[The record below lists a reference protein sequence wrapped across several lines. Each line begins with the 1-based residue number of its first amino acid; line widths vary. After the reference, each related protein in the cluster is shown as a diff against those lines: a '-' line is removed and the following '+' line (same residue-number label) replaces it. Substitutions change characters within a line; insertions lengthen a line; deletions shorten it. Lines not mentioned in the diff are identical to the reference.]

1 MIERNWRLPVTKLR
15 VMGEQGYKKI
25 QPLDSTMKR
34 MTNMKK
40 YSGRKTSTAITA
52 AAIAIAS
59 VVMTSVWQIPQ
70 ATASSLEEI
79 KASREI
85 SVPIDQV
92 WNVVSDIDN
101 ETKYWPTFKAIRN
114 VNMSAVNMTA
124 NTTERE
130 VTLEVGPQGETI
142 THQFVTVN
150 SEQFVVETNIT
161 EGPVTGTRV
170 LTLSPSSNTNA
181 TKIDVFWNVD
191 LSGIPIFG
199 RGFAKDGIMRTT
211 EEALGNIA
219 AEVEVK

>member
-1 MIERNWRLPVTKLR
+1 M
-15 VMGEQGYKKI
+15 Y
-25 QPLDSTMKR
+25 STMKR
-34 MTNMKK
+34 ITNVKK
-40 YSGRKTSTAITA
+40 YTSRKIPTTITVVT
-52 AAIAIAS
+52 IAIAS
-59 VVMTSVWQIPQ
+59 VVVMTSVWQIPQ
-70 ATASSLEEI
+70 ATASSVEEI

-85 SVPIDQV
+85 FAPINQV

-101 ETKYWPTFKAIRN
+101 ETKYWSTFKTIKNINMTAI
-114 VNMSAVNMTA
+114 NMTA

-130 VTLEVGPQGETI
+130 VTIVTGPLGETV

-150 SEQFVVETNIT
+150 PEQFVIETNIT

-170 LTLSPSSNTNA
+170 LTLSPSPNANA

-191 LSGIPIFG
+191 MSGIPIFG

-211 EEALGNIA
+211 EEALSNIA

>member
-1 MIERNWRLPVTKLR
+1 
-15 VMGEQGYKKI
+15 
-25 QPLDSTMKR
+25 
-34 MTNMKK
+34 MTSVKK
-40 YSGRKTSTAITA
+40 YTNRKTSTAITVV
-52 AAIAIAS
+52 AIAIASS

-85 SVPIDQV
+85 SAPIDQV
-92 WNVVSDIDN
+92 WNVVSDVDN
-101 ETKYWPTFKAIRN
+101 ETKYWSTFKAIRN
-114 VNMSAVNMTA
+114 INMTAINMTA

-130 VTLEVGPQGETI
+130 VTLVAGPQGETV

-150 SEQFVVETNIT
+150 SEQFVVEANIT

-170 LTLSPSSNTNA
+170 LTLSPSSSNTNA
-181 TKIDVFWNVD
+181 TRIDVLWNVD

-211 EEALGNIA
+211 EEALSNIA

>member
-1 MIERNWRLPVTKLR
+1 
-15 VMGEQGYKKI
+15 
-25 QPLDSTMKR
+25 MKR

-40 YSGRKTSTAITA
+40 YTSRKKTSTAITA
-52 AAIAIAS
+52 VAIAIASS

-85 SVPIDQV
+85 SAPIDQV
-92 WNVVSDIDN
+92 WNVVSDVDN
-101 ETKYWPTFKAIRN
+101 ETKYWSTFKAIKN
-114 VNMSAVNMTA
+114 INKTAINMIA

-130 VTLEVGPQGETI
+130 VTLAAGPLGETI

-150 SEQFVVETNIT
+150 SEKFVVQTNIT
-161 EGPVTGTRV
+161 EGPVIGTRV
-170 LTLSPSSNTNA
+170 LTLSPSSNSNA
-181 TKIDVFWNVD
+181 TKIDVLWNVD

-211 EEALGNIA
+211 EEALSNIA
-219 AEVEVK
+219 AEVEAK

>member
-1 MIERNWRLPVTKLR
+1 
-15 VMGEQGYKKI
+15 
-25 QPLDSTMKR
+25 MKR

-40 YSGRKTSTAITA
+40 YTSRKKTSTAITA
-52 AAIAIAS
+52 VAAIAIASS

-85 SVPIDQV
+85 SAPIDQV
-92 WNVVSDIDN
+92 WNVVSDVDN
-101 ETKYWPTFKAIRN
+101 ETKYWSTFKAIKN
-114 VNMSAVNMTA
+114 INKTAMNMTA

-130 VTLEVGPQGETI
+130 VTLAAGPLGETI

-150 SEQFVVETNIT
+150 SEQFVVQTNIT
-161 EGPVTGTRV
+161 EGPVTGTRL
-170 LTLSPSSNTNA
+170 LTLSPSSNSNA
-181 TKIDVFWNVD
+181 TKIDVLWNVD

-211 EEALGNIA
+211 EEALSNIA
-219 AEVEVK
+219 AEVEAK

>member
-1 MIERNWRLPVTKLR
+1 
-15 VMGEQGYKKI
+15 
-25 QPLDSTMKR
+25 
-34 MTNMKK
+34 MTNVKK
-40 YSGRKTSTAITA
+40 HTSRKTLTAMTVVVV
-52 AAIAIAS
+52 AIAS
-59 VVMTSVWQIPQ
+59 VVMTSVWQIPR

-85 SVPIDQV
+85 SAPIDQV
-92 WNVVSDIDN
+92 WNVVSDVDN
-101 ETKYWPTFKAIRN
+101 ETKYWPTVKTIKNINMTAI
-114 VNMSAVNMTA
+114 NMTA

-130 VTLEVGPQGETI
+130 VTLVVGPQGDTI

-150 SEQFVVETNIT
+150 PEQFVVETNIT

-170 LTLSPSSNTNA
+170 LTLSPSPNTNA

-211 EEALGNIA
+211 EEALSNIA

>member
-1 MIERNWRLPVTKLR
+1 
-15 VMGEQGYKKI
+15 
-25 QPLDSTMKR
+25 MKR
-34 MTNMKK
+34 MTNVKK
-40 YSGRKTSTAITA
+40 YTSRKTSTAITVVA
-52 AAIAIAS
+52 MAIAS

-70 ATASSLEEI
+70 ATASSSLEEI

-85 SVPIDQV
+85 SAPIDQV
-92 WNVVSDIDN
+92 WNVVSDVDN
-101 ETKYWPTFKAIRN
+101 ETKYWPTFKTIKN
-114 VNMSAVNMTA
+114 INMTSINMTA

-130 VTLEVGPQGETI
+130 VTLVAGPSGETT

-170 LTLSPSSNTNA
+170 FTLSPLSNTNA

-191 LSGIPIFG
+191 MSGIPIFG

-211 EEALGNIA
+211 EEALSNIA
-219 AEVEVK
+219 TEVEVK

>member
-1 MIERNWRLPVTKLR
+1 
-15 VMGEQGYKKI
+15 
-25 QPLDSTMKR
+25 MKR
-34 MTNMKK
+34 MRNVEKHT
-40 YSGRKTSTAITA
+40 SRKTPTTITVVT
-52 AAIAIAS
+52 IAIAS

-85 SVPIDQV
+85 SSPIDQV

-101 ETKYWPTFKAIRN
+101 ETKYWSTFKAIKN
-114 VNMSAVNMTA
+114 IYTTSINMTS

-130 VTLEVGPQGETI
+130 VTIQTGPLGETI

-150 SEQFVVETNIT
+150 PEQFVVETNIT

-170 LTLSPSSNTNA
+170 LILSPSSNANA
-181 TKIDVFWNVD
+181 TKIDVLWNVD
-191 LSGIPIFG
+191 MSGIPIFG
-199 RGFAKDGIMRTT
+199 KDFARDGIMRTT
-211 EEALGNIA
+211 EEALGRIA

>member
-1 MIERNWRLPVTKLR
+1 
-15 VMGEQGYKKI
+15 
-25 QPLDSTMKR
+25 MKR

-40 YSGRKTSTAITA
+40 YTSRKRSTAITV

-59 VVMTSVWQIPQ
+59 SVLTTSVWQIPQ

-85 SVPIDQV
+85 SAPIDQV
-92 WNVVSDIDN
+92 WNVVSDVDN
-101 ETKYWPTFKAIRN
+101 ETKYWSTFKAIKN
-114 VNMSAVNMTA
+114 INKTAINMTA

-130 VTLEVGPQGETI
+130 VTLAAGPLGETV

-150 SEQFVVETNIT
+150 SEQFVVQTNIT

-211 EEALGNIA
+211 EEALSNIA
-219 AEVEVK
+219 AEVEAK

>member
-1 MIERNWRLPVTKLR
+1 MTRITNV
-15 VMGEQGYKKI
+15 KKHT
-25 QPLDSTMKR
+25 SR
-34 MTNMKK
+34 KK
-40 YSGRKTSTAITA
+40 TLTATTVVVA
-52 AAIAIAS
+52 VAIAS
-59 VVMTSVWQIPQ
+59 VVTTSVWQIPQ

-85 SVPIDQV
+85 SAPIDQV
-92 WNVVSDIDN
+92 WNIVSDVDN
-101 ETKYWPTFKAIRN
+101 ETKYWPTVKTIKNINTTAI
-114 VNMSAVNMTA
+114 NMTA

-130 VTLEVGPQGETI
+130 VTLVVGPQGDTI

-150 SEQFVVETNIT
+150 PEQFVVETNIT

-170 LTLSPSSNTNA
+170 LTLSPSSNMTNA
-181 TKIDVFWNVD
+181 TRIDVLWNVD

-211 EEALGNIA
+211 EEALSNIA

>member
-1 MIERNWRLPVTKLR
+1 
-15 VMGEQGYKKI
+15 
-25 QPLDSTMKR
+25 MKR
-34 MTNMKK
+34 MTNVKK
-40 YSGRKTSTAITA
+40 YTSRKIPTTITVVT
-52 AAIAIAS
+52 IAIAL

-85 SVPIDQV
+85 SSPIDQV

-101 ETKYWPTFKAIRN
+101 ETKYWSTFKAIKN
-114 VNMSAVNMTA
+114 INMRAINMTT

-130 VTLEVGPQGETI
+130 VTLVVGPQGETV
-142 THQFVTVN
+142 THQLVTVN
-150 SEQFVVETNIT
+150 PEQFVVQTNIT

-170 LTLSPSSNTNA
+170 LTLNPSSSSTNA
-181 TKIDVFWNVD
+181 TKIDVLWNID

-211 EEALGNIA
+211 EEALSNIA
-219 AEVEVK
+219 AEVEVR